1 MQISPEI
8 RRLAEEA
15 EIQLKP
21 VFDHVDAVAR
31 KNTEH
36 VLDCFREAEVGE
48 SMFTPSTGYGY
59 GDRGR
64 DAIDQLAAKIF
75 RAEAGFMR
83 PSHRSGTTG
92 GPG

>member
-48 SMFTPSTGYGY
+48 SMFTPSTGYGFTHY
-59 GDRGR
+59 AMREFFAVG
-64 DAIDQLAAKIF
+64 
-75 RAEAGFMR
+75 AGLIKGELSF
-83 PSHRSGTTG
+83 
-92 GPG
+92 

>member
-1 MQISPEI
+1 MQISLEI

-36 VLDCFREAEVGE
+36 VLDCFREAEDGE
-48 SMFTPSTGYGY
+48 SMFTPSTSL
-59 GDRGR
+59 RR
-64 DAIDQLAAKIF
+64 RSSVPKPASCV
-75 RAEAGFMR
+75 R
-83 PSHRSGTTG
+83 P
-92 GPG
+92 